1 MSANDQIHPVK
12 GGEKPA
18 VPRRFQREACA
29 PKKREMTWKQGKIYG
44 GDSNS
49 IGGHEKRSGR
59 TTFCVQRDEP
69 HKTPLFTGLRLES
82 TGDFIR
88 R

>member
-1 MSANDQIHPVK
+1 MSRDDQIHPVNGSENQRFFNVFSRK
-12 GGEKPA
+12 HALQKNLETDWKPGCI
-18 VPRRFQREACA
+18 Q
-29 PKKREMTWKQGKIYG
+29 G

-59 TTFCVQRDEP
+59 TTFCVQRDKP
-69 HKTPLFTGLRLES
+69 HKTPLFTGLHLES
-82 TGDFIR
+82 AGNFIR